1 MAEKLWTD
9 AKTLFFHFATTG
21 GLAASLPMQRVLR
34 AFVYPFKGVPGTQVQ
49 DIHGRKAW
57 IVPGYKCPNCAKTFF
72 GAKPEDL
79 KHACMNGGGIIS
91 DSRSMGI

>member
-34 AFVYPFKGVPGTQVQ
+34 AFVYPFKGVPGTQEQHV
-49 DIHGRKAW
+49 HGRTRW
-57 IVPGYKCPNCAKTFF
+57 IVPGYKCINCAKTFF
-72 GAKPEDL
+72 AAKPEDL
-79 KHACMNGGGIIS
+79 KHACMNDGGIIS
-91 DSRSMGI
+91 DSRSKGI

>member
-9 AKTLFFHFATTG
+9 AKVLVFHFATTG
-21 GLAASLPMQRVLR
+21 GLAASLPMTRVFR
-34 AFVYPFKGVPGTQVQ
+34 AFDDLRGIPGTVYS
-49 DIHGRKAW
+49 DAGHGAV
-57 IVPGYKCPNCAKTFF
+57 VPGYKCPNCAKTFF